1 MRMGFQPTSELG
13 AGALGRGDGGLAS
26 LTLLLVIAQNL

>member
-13 AGALGRGDGGLAS
+13 AGALGRDDGGLAG
-26 LTLLLVIAQNL
+26 LTLLFVEAQNL

>member
-13 AGALGRGDGGLAS
+13 AGALGRNDGGLTGLA
-26 LTLLLVIAQNL
+26 LLFVVAQNL